1 MGNIDII
8 LLKDINIGGIG
19 DVIKVKTGYAV
30 NFLFP
35 QKIALPVSLKN
46 IKNLNHQKKLINRQ
60 KIIMQAKYEKLA
72 QEMTK
77 SDLVISARTTEK
89 GKLFGSI
96 TSKDV
101 AQLLEKKGF
110 DVSSRYVSIE
120 AIKTI
125 GVYPIKI
132 NFPTSINFSCKL
144 TVISEDI

>member
-1 MGNIDII
+1 MI
-8 LLKDINIGGIG
+8 
-19 DVIKVKTGYAV
+19 
-30 NFLFP
+30 
-35 QKIALPVSLKN
+35 
-46 IKNLNHQKKLINRQ
+46 
-60 KIIMQAKYEKLA
+60 
-72 QEMTK
+72 K

-96 TSKDV
+96 TSKEV

-110 DVSSRYVSIE
+110 DVSSKYVSIE